1 LVVYIFASYAAS
13 GHSQIIFNPH
23 VLRRKKVP
31 ADVIRL
37 HNAVFYA
44 YHGVLSD
51 EQTLGGKFEVDVD
64 LHCDLSRGAR
74 SDSLKQT
81 VNYERVYDA
90 IKQLV
95 LGKKYFLI
103 EALAETIAEGL
114 LKGFKKID
122 KVVVRVRK
130 PSAPVKG
137 VIDHVEVEIARS
149 RK

>member
-1 LVVYIFASYAAS
+1 VT
-13 GHSQIIFNPH
+13 
-23 VLRRKKVP
+23 RRKKTSE
-31 ADVIRL
+31 DVIRI

-64 LHCDLSRGAR
+64 LYVDLSRGAR
-74 SDSLKQT
+74 TDDLKQT
-81 VNYERVYDA
+81 VNYERVYDS

-95 LGKKYFLI
+95 LGKKYLLI

-114 LKGFKKID
+114 LKGFGKLN

-137 VIDHVEVEIARS
+137 VIDYVEVEIARA

>member
-1 LVVYIFASYAAS
+1 MA
-13 GHSQIIFNPH
+13 
-23 VLRRKKVP
+23 RRKKTA

-74 SDSLKQT
+74 TDNLRQT
-81 VNYERVYDA
+81 VNYERVYES
-90 IKQLV
+90 INKLV
-95 LGKKYFLI
+95 LGRKYYLI
-103 EALAETIAEGL
+103 EALAETIADGL
-114 LKGFKKID
+114 LREFRKIT

-137 VIDHVEVEIARS
+137 VIDYVEVEIGRE

>member
-1 LVVYIFASYAAS
+1 V
-13 GHSQIIFNPH
+13 PP
-23 VLRRKKVP
+23 RKKSSE
-31 ADVIRL
+31 DVIRL

-64 LHCDLSRGAR
+64 LHVDLARGAR
-74 SDSLKQT
+74 TDSLQRT

-95 LGKKYFLI
+95 LGKKYRLI
-103 EALAETIAEGL
+103 EALAETIADGL
-114 LKGFKKID
+114 LSEFKRVQ

-137 VIDHVEVEIARS
+137 VIDYVEVEITRAR
-149 RK
+149 K

>member
-1 LVVYIFASYAAS
+1 MA
-13 GHSQIIFNPH
+13 
-23 VLRRKKVP
+23 RRSKVST
-31 ADVIRL
+31 DVIRL

-64 LHCDLSRGAR
+64 LHCDLARGAR
-74 SDSLKQT
+74 ADNLRQT
-81 VNYERVYDA
+81 VNYERVYES
-90 IKQLV
+90 INQLV
-95 LGKKYFLI
+95 LGKKYYLI
-103 EALAETIAEGL
+103 EALAETIADGL
-114 LKGFKKID
+114 LKGFKKIT

-137 VIDHVEVEIARS
+137 VIDYVEVEIARE